1 MLFKMLTFCHCSNVC
16 MTAFIVPGNLADRLK
31 EFGQNSRGSM
41 PTLPKSMVKSIRV
54 KTLHLGHK
62 KKLNAIGNKSA
73 RETFFDCEEFGE
85 KISVEKYFQRSE

>member
-73 RETFFDCEEFGE
+73 RETFFDCEEFGG

>member
-1 MLFKMLTFCHCSNVC
+1 
-16 MTAFIVPGNLADRLK
+16 
-31 EFGQNSRGSM
+31 M

-62 KKLNAIGNKSA
+62 KKLNAIGNTPA
-73 RETFFDCEEFGE
+73 RNTFFDCEEFGG